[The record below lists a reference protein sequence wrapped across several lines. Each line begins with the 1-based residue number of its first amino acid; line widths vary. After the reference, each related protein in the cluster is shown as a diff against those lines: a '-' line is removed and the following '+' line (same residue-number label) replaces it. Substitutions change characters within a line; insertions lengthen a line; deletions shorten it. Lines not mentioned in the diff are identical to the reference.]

1 MGSNSKYVNLR
12 ATREFQISRHDVVK
26 MADALLQSSLGDL
39 GPSLRLD
46 TNETESNC
54 TEESSSSPK
63 SIESDWSFTT
73 FESKGSLEGDE
84 ESRVGSEN
92 EVFDQNGDS
101 DANDKKCSIVDG
113 LLFEIYDHYHTRDSV
128 DSDNVTECST
138 TSGSIFGGSFD
149 LEDQGEKWTRN
160 SLQSKGT
167 TCFVFNSFVS

>member
-1 MGSNSKYVNLR
+1 MGSNRGYVNLR
-12 ATREFQISRHDVVK
+12 ATREFQISHDVVK
-26 MADALLQSSLGDL
+26 MADALLQASLSDL

-54 TEESSSSPK
+54 TEGSSASPK

-73 FESKGSLEGDE
+73 FESKGSFEGDDDGGL
-84 ESRVGSEN
+84 GSLS
-92 EVFDQNGDS
+92 EVFHQNGDC
-101 DANDKKCSIVDG
+101 DVNDKKSSIVDG
-113 LLFEIYDHYHTRDSV
+113 LLFEIYDHYHARDSV

-149 LEDQGEKWTRN
+149 LEDQGENWTRN

-167 TCFVFNSFVS
+167 VCI